1 MIKTGLTEF
10 GLEVKNLQKVYKG
23 HDENEPVVA
32 LKNLDLQVKKGSFFG
47 LLGPNGAGKST
58 LINILAGLV
67 IKTSGT
73 VKIGNINQ
81 DVNVREFKR
90 SIGVV
95 PQETNFDP
103 FLTPYESLDIQAGLY
118 GVKKSERKIDQILKR
133 LGLEAKSN
141 AYMRSLSGGMRR
153 RLLIGKALVHAP
165 ELVILDEP
173 TAGVDIELREMLWNY
188 MKDLNAKGTTIIL
201 TTHYLEEAEALCE
214 KIAILNKG
222 ELIACNDTSE
232 LLAKVN
238 LKSMNIRYSNSY
250 LKKIN
255 LPEKAILKEN
265 ENKKLSIS
273 YNRNEI
279 KTDQLLDCLRAQGLE
294 IIDLSTEE
302 ADLADVFRL
311 LTNNN

>member
-265 ENKKLSIS
+265 KNQKLSIS

-294 IIDLSTEE
+294 IVDLSTEE

>member
-1 MIKTGLTEF
+1 MMKTDLIEF

-23 HDENEPVVA
+23 YDGNAPVVA
-32 LKNLDLQVKKGSFFG
+32 LRNLNLQVKKGSFFG

-67 IKTSGT
+67 IKTSGI
-73 VKIGNINQ
+73 VKIRDIDQ
-81 DVNVREFKR
+81 DINVREFKR

-118 GVKKSERKIDQILKR
+118 GVRKSERNINQLLRR
-133 LGLEAKSN
+133 LGLEEKAN

-165 ELVILDEP
+165 KVVILDEP
-173 TAGVDIELREMLWNY
+173 TAGVDIELREMLWDY
-188 MKDLNAKGTTIIL
+188 MKDLNANGTTIIL

-214 KIAILNKG
+214 KIAILNNG
-222 ELIACNDTSE
+222 ELIACNDTSD
-232 LLAKVN
+232 LLARVN
-238 LKSMNIRYSNSY
+238 LKVINIKYSNSN

-255 LPEKAILKEN
+255 LPDKASIKEN
-265 ENKKLSIS
+265 KNQRLSIS

-279 KTDQLLDCLRAQGLE
+279 KTDQLLDSLRSQGLA
-294 IIDLSTEE
+294 IMDLSTEE

-311 LTNNN
+311 LTKNN

>member
-67 IKTSGT
+67 IKTSGI
-73 VKIGNINQ
+73 VKIRNIDQ
-81 DVNVREFKR
+81 DINVREFKR

-118 GVKKSERKIDQILKR
+118 GVRKSERKIGQILKR

-265 ENKKLSIS
+265 KNQKLSIS

>member
-67 IKTSGT
+67 IKTSGI
-73 VKIGNINQ
+73 VKIRNINQ
-81 DVNVREFKR
+81 DINVREFKR

>member
-1 MIKTGLTEF
+1 MIKTELTEF
-10 GLEVKNLQKVYKG
+10 GLEVKNLRKVYKG
-23 HDENEPVVA
+23 NDGNEPVVA
-32 LKNLDLQVKKGSFFG
+32 LEELDLQVKRGSFFG

-67 IKTSGT
+67 IKTSGI
-73 VKIGNINQ
+73 VKIGNIDQ
-81 DVNVREFKR
+81 DINVREFKR

-118 GVKKSERKIDQILKR
+118 GVRKTNRNINQILKR
-133 LGLEAKSN
+133 LGLEGKSN

-165 ELVILDEP
+165 EVVILDEP
-173 TAGVDIELREMLWNY
+173 TAGVDIELREMLWTY

-222 ELIACNDTSE
+222 KLIACDDTSD

-238 LKSMNIRYSNSY
+238 LKVINVKYNN
-250 LKKIN
+250 LHLEKIN
-255 LPEKAILKEN
+255 LPERASLKEHKN
-265 ENKKLSIS
+265 QKLSIS

-279 KTDQLLDCLRAQGLE
+279 KIDQILDCLRSQGLE
-294 IIDLSTEE
+294 IMDLSTEE

-311 LTNNN
+311 LTKNS

>member
-1 MIKTGLTEF
+1 MTRTELTEL
-10 GLEVKNLQKVYKG
+10 GLEVQNLQKVYKSYDG
-23 HDENEPVVA
+23 NERVVA
-32 LKNLDLQVKKGSFFG
+32 LRNLNLQVKKGSFFG

-73 VKIGNINQ
+73 VKIRNIDQ
-81 DVNVREFKR
+81 DINVREFKR

-118 GVKKSERKIDQILKR
+118 GVRKSERKINQVLRR
-133 LGLEAKSN
+133 LGLEGKSN

-165 ELVILDEP
+165 KVVILDEP
-173 TAGVDIELREMLWNY
+173 TAGVDIELREMLWDY
-188 MKDLNAKGTTIIL
+188 MKYLNENGTTIIL
-201 TTHYLEEAEALCE
+201 TTHYLEEAEALCA
-214 KIAILNKG
+214 KIAILNNG
-222 ELIACNDTSE
+222 ELIACNDTSD
-232 LLAKVN
+232 LLARVN
-238 LKSMNIRYSNSY
+238 LKVINIKCSNLN
-250 LKKIN
+250 LKKID
-255 LPEKAILKEN
+255 LPDKASLKEN
-265 ENKKLSIS
+265 KNQKLSIS
-273 YNRNEI
+273 YDRNEI
-279 KTDQLLDCLRAQGLE
+279 KTDQLIDCLRTQGIE

-311 LTNNN
+311 LTKDN

>member
-255 LPEKAILKEN
+255 LPKKAILKEN
-265 ENKKLSIS
+265 KNQKLSIS

>member
-1 MIKTGLTEF
+1 MRTELIEL
-10 GLEVKNLQKVYKG
+10 GLEVQNLHKVYEGYDKS
-23 HDENEPVVA
+23 EPIVA
-32 LKNLDLQVKKGSFFG
+32 LKNLSLQVKKGAFFG

-67 IKTSGT
+67 IKTSGK
-73 VKIGNINQ
+73 VKIRNIDQ
-81 DVNVREFKR
+81 DINVREFKR

-118 GVKKSERKIDQILKR
+118 GVRKSERKINQLLRR
-133 LGLEAKSN
+133 LGLEGKSN

-165 ELVILDEP
+165 KVVILDEP
-173 TAGVDIELREMLWNY
+173 TAGVDIELREMLWDY
-188 MKDLNAKGTTIIL
+188 MKHLNANGTTIIL

-214 KIAILNKG
+214 KIAILNNG
-222 ELIACNDTSE
+222 ELIACNDTSD
-232 LLAKVN
+232 LLARVN
-238 LKSMNIRYSNSY
+238 LKVINIKYSNSN

-255 LPEKAILKEN
+255 LPDKASIKEN
-265 ENKKLSIS
+265 KNQRLSIS

-279 KTDQLLDCLRAQGLE
+279 KTDQILDSLRSQGLA
-294 IIDLSTEE
+294 IMDLSTEE